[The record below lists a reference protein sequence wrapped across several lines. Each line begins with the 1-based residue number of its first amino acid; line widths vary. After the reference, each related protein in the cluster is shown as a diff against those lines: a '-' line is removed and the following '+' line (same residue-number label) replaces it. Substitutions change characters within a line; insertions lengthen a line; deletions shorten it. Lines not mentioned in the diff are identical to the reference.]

1 MNSSLFKMK
10 APPVIC
16 LFFNWVLLQ
25 ILTHFFPNLDF
36 MGFALIFLVVNYS
49 AFLLVSFQEVLFKPI
64 PTKWILLYLST
75 YFTSI
80 VLMMVG
86 TKISFEKP
94 YVIFSHLGAGTLFD
108 DDGVSLFGDLV
119 HITSAAKCDLPVQVG
134 QNICDIWQRSFN
146 QNPQVVDLFRI
157 LQLTNVFL
165 VGVVSTIAFLYGLY
179 LLSWK
184 LQIQNLAWVFFLA
197 SPPLI
202 LALDRGNEIITL
214 LLIIPAI
221 FLLRL
226 NDKLIWVSTTLL
238 SIATFFKFWPILL
251 LICLAIFS
259 SRFRR
264 HFLFATLIMCCYWTL
279 RLETLREM
287 NRSTMKG
294 SLDGLSFGLK
304 ILSYTQYS
312 FLVKLT
318 MVGVAIF
325 LVLSM
330 LKWFTQSDYIQ
341 LRESLKSNDDY
352 PYVVSIF
359 LSYIVLWIATDS
371 YIYRLILF
379 IPVVILLT
387 SSRIIH
393 LAGAQKFLALLLMVF
408 YASRSQVSWVF
419 TASLM
424 LLLLVRVIRSF
435 SRVPQSAE

>member
-1 MNSSLFKMK
+1 
-10 APPVIC
+10 
-16 LFFNWVLLQ
+16 
-25 ILTHFFPNLDF
+25 
-36 MGFALIFLVVNYS
+36 
-49 AFLLVSFQEVLFKPI
+49 
-64 PTKWILLYLST
+64 
-75 YFTSI
+75 
-80 VLMMVG
+80 MMVG
-86 TKISFEKP
+86 TKISLEKP

-108 DDGVSLFGDLV
+108 DDGVSLFGDLA

-165 VGVVSTIAFLYGLY
+165 VGVVSTIAILYGLY

-264 HFLFATLIMCCYWTL
+264 HFLFATLIMGCYWTL
-279 RLETLREM
+279 HLETLREM

-294 SLDGLSFGLK
+294 SLDGLSFGLN

-325 LVLSM
+325 LVLAM
-330 LKWFTQSDYIQ
+330 LKWFTQRDYIQ
-341 LRESLKSNDDY
+341 LRESLKSNNDY

-379 IPVVILLT
+379 IPAVILLT

-393 LAGAQKFLALLLMVF
+393 LAGAQKFLTLLLIVF

-435 SRVPQSAE
+435 SRFPHSAE